1 MAYNKGPHMEL
12 KLGIDRLLDEKAK
25 LRERLEAL
33 ADAADVVG
41 VKYFDTDTMPPEV
54 EDMQRAT
61 QTARALL
68 KSL

>member
-1 MAYNKGPHMEL
+1 MEPL

-33 ADAADVVG
+33 ADACDVIG
-41 VKYFDTDTMPPEV
+41 VKYFDTDTMSPEV

-68 KSL
+68 KTL